1 MLGQVTPADPAG
13 SGLRRVGVL
22 THLGRPEAIDTAV
35 RLIEGLAVS
44 GIRCAVP
51 ADDLDVLTNGCRR
64 PTWSR
69 CSRAT
74 SPRPTIS
81 SS

>member
-51 ADDLDVLTNGCRR
+51 ADDLDVLTKRVSAADVEPMQPSDVAETG
-64 PTWSR
+64 T
-69 CSRAT
+69 
-74 SPRPTIS
+74 S